1 VRRRSAALPAVVA
14 VALTL
19 VVSSC
24 ASEPKPKPDPAA
36 SSSSASSSATQAATE
51 VTPAKVDP
59 ALAVDVTG
67 DPGVKPTVTVK
78 TPLSVTDT
86 TKKIITQGTGPEITR
101 DDTVEFAY
109 SLYAGTTGA
118 QVDSSWGGQNARF
131 EVQSI
136 TRGIARGLLGGHVG
150 DRVAIAIAPADG
162 FGANAANFGEG
173 LDENTTFVLVAD
185 LVNAYVAPTK
195 ATGQAVTPPADLPAV
210 TVGADGIPTGFTVS
224 ATTTKTPTDTV
235 AQPLIK
241 GSGPVVASGQTVK
254 MQYVGATLADGK
266 VFQSSWTAQAFTT
279 TIGTGQVIK
288 GWDKGIVGQT
298 VGSRVEL
305 VIPADQAY
313 GDAPTSGQPAGAL
326 VFVVDILD
334 AY

>member
-1 VRRRSAALPAVVA
+1 MRRRFAALPAAVT
-14 VALTL
+14 VALAL
-19 VVSSC
+19 SVGSC
-24 ASEPKPKPDPAA
+24 ASEPEPDPAA

-67 DPGVKPTVTVK
+67 EPGVKPTVTVK
-78 TPLSVTDT
+78 TPLAVTET
-86 TKKIITQGTGPEITR
+86 TKKIVTQGTGPEIKL

-109 SLYAGTTGA
+109 TLYAGTTGA
-118 QVDSSWGGQNARF
+118 EVDTSWGGTNARF
-131 EVQSI
+131 EVQGI
-136 TRGIARGLLGGHVG
+136 TRGIARGMLGGHVG
-150 DRVAIAIAPADG
+150 DRVAIAISPADG

-173 LDENTTFVLVAD
+173 LDEGTTFVLVAD
-185 LVNAYVAPTK
+185 LIGAYVAPTV
-195 ATGQAVTPPADLPAV
+195 ATGEPVAAPADLPVV

-224 ATTTKTPTDTV
+224 DATNKTPADTI

-241 GSGPVVASGQTVK
+241 GAGAVVASGQTLK

-266 VFQSSWTAQAFTT
+266 VFQSSWEAQPFTT
-279 TIGTGQVIK
+279 TIGTGQVIQ

-305 VIPADQAY
+305 VIPAAQAY
-313 GDAPTSGQPAGAL
+313 GDAPTSGQPAGPL

>member
-1 VRRRSAALPAVVA
+1 VRRRSAALPALVA

-24 ASEPKPKPDPAA
+24 ASEPKPDPAA

-67 DPGVKPTVTVK
+67 DPGAKPTVTVK

-86 TKKIITQGTGPEITR
+86 TKKIVTQGTGPEITL

-118 QVDSSWGGQNARF
+118 EVDSSWGGANARF

-195 ATGQAVTPPADLPAV
+195 ATGEAVTPPADLPVV
-210 TVGADGIPTGFTVS
+210 TVGPDGIPTGFTVS
-224 ATTTKTPTDTV
+224 ATTGKTPADTI

-241 GSGPVVASGQTVK
+241 GSGPVVTSGQTVK
-254 MQYVGATLADGK
+254 MQYVGATLTDGK

-279 TIGTGQVIK
+279 TIGTGKVIQ

-305 VIPADQAY
+305 VIPAAQAY
-313 GDAPTSGQPAGAL
+313 GDAPTSGQPAGPL